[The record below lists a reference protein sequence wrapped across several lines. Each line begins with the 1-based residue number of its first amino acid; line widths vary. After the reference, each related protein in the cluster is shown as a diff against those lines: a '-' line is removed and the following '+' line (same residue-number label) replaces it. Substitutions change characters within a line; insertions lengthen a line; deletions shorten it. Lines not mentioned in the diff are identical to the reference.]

1 MPPER
6 PHSRHIYPRERTS
19 ALTWLVSAI
28 VAAFALQLVLG
39 SRWMHGEQPV
49 YQGLALSVPGLA
61 AGQIWTLLTHAFLH
75 RPGFIFHPIGNVL
88 LLYFLGREL
97 GPMLGNRRF
106 FGLLAAATVAGGLVW
121 AAVHWRVGGDE
132 MLIGATTPVYALGIL
147 FACFFP
153 QREINFLLFFIV
165 PVTLKPRQMAI
176 ALIGFDAFGLLLYE
190 MPGAS
195 LPLGISIA
203 HSAHLGGALVG
214 YLYYQYVHGEQWS
227 AGRRRSLA
235 ELPRPSRLARKP
247 VLVATVPVEAPLPAI
262 DIRVEVDRIL
272 DKINSDGL
280 ASLTAEEKRVLDEAK
295 DAIPRR

>member
-6 PHSRHIYPRERTS
+6 PSSRHTYPRERTS
-19 ALTWLVSAI
+19 ALTWLISAI

-39 SRWMHGEQPV
+39 SRWMHGEQLV
-49 YQGLALSVPGLA
+49 YQGLALSTPGLA
-61 AGQIWTLLTHAFLH
+61 AGHFWTLLTHAFLH
-75 RPGFIFHPIGNVL
+75 RPGFIFHLIGNVL

-106 FGLLAAATVAGGLVW
+106 FGLLAAATVAGGLAW
-121 AAVHWRVGGDE
+121 AGVHWRFGGDE
-132 MLIGATTPVYALGIL
+132 MMIGATTAVYALVIL

-153 QREINFLLFFIV
+153 QREMSFLLFFIV
-165 PVTLKPRQMAI
+165 PVTLKPRQIAT

-190 MPGAS
+190 VPGAS
-195 LPLGISIA
+195 LPLGITIA
-203 HSAHLGGALVG
+203 HSAHLAGALVG
-214 YLYYQYVHGEQWS
+214 YLYYRYVHGAQWS
-227 AGRRRSLA
+227 AGRRRA
-235 ELPRPSRLARKP
+235 IADLPRASRLPRKP
-247 VLVATVPVEAPLPAI
+247 VLVAAVPLDAPLPAI

-295 DAIPRR
+295 DAITRR